1 MPLKGDYILGPFC
14 FLHTASDKKLY
25 GCLGITW
32 VSTVLTM
39 AYGGTVLHQPILT
52 HLQMG
57 QTIASSPATPRYYQS
72 LHSSSRLKQKCE
84 VATVSSLVDQ
94 SLLATATV
102 KGEMCALS
110 MFDHRSRYGG
120 LSSSIR
126 CGWTQAFQ
134 KHKQHAPRLP
144 QHVHTVDREI
154 FVVKYFV
161 GGLQR
166 QNQMHEKFSMPNNY
180 IAELLR
186 PRIL

>member
-25 GCLGITW
+25 GGLGITW
-32 VSTVLTM
+32 VSTVLTI
-39 AYGGTVLHQPILT
+39 GGLSCISLSYPTYRRDKQQPRP
-52 HLQMG
+52 Q
-57 QTIASSPATPRYYQS
+57 ATPRYYQS
-72 LHSSSRLKQKCE
+72 LHSSSRQKQKCE

-94 SLLATATV
+94 YLLATATV
-102 KGEMCALS
+102 KGVMCALS